1 MSKTVSKK
9 MLINVMHPEEARVAI
24 VHDGRL
30 MELNIEITGKEQT
43 KGNIYKGVVLRVEPG
58 LQAAFVDIGRA
69 KPGFLQMGELHPDF
83 WQWRDDVPEDQHKRR
98 PRIQEVLRRG
108 QELLVQVEKDER
120 DHKGSA
126 LTSYISLPG
135 RYMVIMPGSDSSGI
149 SRKVE
154 QEGERKKLKEIMAG
168 MNIPE
173 GIGYIIRTEAVGRSA
188 EELQKDL
195 DNLLG
200 MYEGI
205 KQSAAEI
212 KGAGEVYQDR
222 GLIIRSIRDYFSDDI
237 DEVLVDSKEAYREA
251 KEFFRESMPKCEKL
265 VKLHKEKR
273 PIFSRFQLEEQIDQI
288 YEKRVALP
296 SGGSLIIEPTE
307 ALVSID
313 VNSGKSSGERGIED
327 TAFKT
332 NMEAAEEVA
341 RQLRLRDLGGLIV
354 IDFIDMRENKHNHEV
369 EKTLKQALK
378 MDKARVNLGRISE
391 FGMLEMSRQRIAKT
405 LNDAIHLECP
415 HCEGRGKVKSVEAM
429 ALSFLRKVHGAAAKG
444 VVSEVHGGLP
454 LEVAY
459 YLLNRKKRELAQIE
473 NDYEI
478 EVTVKGKTSYLLNQ
492 LELETVKR
500 EKPRAEDVA
509 KSDAESDEAPAPV
522 PKFETVKNKAAVS
535 VVEQDVEGAV
545 PVDGG
550 KKRKRRRKKKK
561 GPGDTVVPAEQ
572 VEAAAVTVDEPAHE
586 AGSTPVAGE
595 ERDEVADDSATR
607 PKKRKRRRG
616 RKGPKTAG
624 DAVQESAPLADVP
637 EVSQPIA
644 PVSEATVA
652 AVIPESPAK
661 AEKPKRTRTAR
672 AKKSPVADVVADIP
686 APEVHAVV
694 VEQPAPAP
702 KPRRRAAP
710 KKAAAVVPPAAE
722 VPEKKA
728 KPASKPRNRKK
739 VEDGQ

>member
-30 MELNIEITGKEQT
+30 MELNIEISGKEQT

-83 WQWRDDVPEDQHKRR
+83 WQWRDDVPEDQRKRR

-135 RYMVIMPGSDSSGI
+135 RYMVLMPGSDSSGI

-154 QEGERKKLKEIMAG
+154 QEGERKKLKEFVAG
-168 MNIPE
+168 MNIPD

-188 EELQKDL
+188 VELQKDL
-195 DNLLG
+195 DNLLA

-205 KQSAAEI
+205 KQSAKEI
-212 KGAGEVYQDR
+212 TGAGEVYQDR

-237 DEVLVDSKEAYREA
+237 DEVLVDSKEAYNEA
-251 KEFFRESMPKCEKL
+251 KEFFRETMPKCEKL

-288 YEKRVALP
+288 YEKRVPLP

-327 TAFKT
+327 TAYKT

-354 IDFIDMRENKHNHEV
+354 IDFIDMRENKHNQEV

-444 VVSEVHGGLP
+444 TISEVRGGLP

-459 YLLNRKKRELAQIE
+459 YLLNRKKRELTQIE

-478 EVTVKGKTSYLLNQ
+478 EVTVKGKTSFLLNQ
-492 LELETVKR
+492 LELETFKR

-509 KSDAESDEAPAPV
+509 KSEAESDEAPAPR
-522 PKFETVKNKAAVS
+522 PRFETVADKDVVVDEAA
-535 VVEQDVEGAV
+535 EGGIPAE
-545 PVDGG
+545 GG

-561 GPGDTVVPAEQ
+561 GTGDATASSEQ
-572 VEAAAVTVDEPAHE
+572 ADTTIDAVDQAVHETENEPAAGEGEAGE
-586 AGSTPVAGE
+586 AGS
-595 ERDEVADDSATR
+595 DESATR
-607 PKKRKRRRG
+607 HKKRKRRRG
-616 RKGPKTAG
+616 RKGPKLPGESASELDASSG
-624 DAVQESAPLADVP
+624 DAGTTPEVVPVPEPAVAEALELPLA
-637 EVSQPIA
+637 
-644 PVSEATVA
+644 
-652 AVIPESPAK
+652 
-661 AEKPKRTRTAR
+661 AEKPKRPRPAR
-672 AKKSPVADVVADIP
+672 AKKKPVED
-686 APEVHAVV
+686 VV
-694 VEQPAPAP
+694 VEVPSPEVQVVVDEAPVAS

-710 KKAAAVVPPAAE
+710 KKVMVAVPAESEATE
-722 VPEKKA
+722 EKP
-728 KPASKPRNRKK
+728 KPAPRARKK
-739 VEDGQ
+739 KVADSQ

>member
-1 MSKTVSKK
+1 MSKK

-83 WQWRDDVPEDQHKRR
+83 WQWRDDVPEDQRKRR

-108 QELLVQVEKDER
+108 QELIVQVEKDER

-135 RYMVIMPGSDSSGI
+135 RYMVIMPGSDSTGI

-154 QEGERKKLKEIMAG
+154 QEGERKKLKAIVADMHV
-168 MNIPE
+168 PE
-173 GIGYIIRTEAVGRSA
+173 GIGYIIRTEAVGRA
-188 EELQKDL
+188 PEELKKDFE
-195 DNLLG
+195 NLLE
-200 MYEGI
+200 MCESI
-205 KQSAAEI
+205 KRSAAEI
-212 KGAGEVYQDR
+212 KGAGEIYQDR
-222 GLIIRSIRDYFSDDI
+222 GLIIRTIRDYFSDDI
-237 DEVLVDSKEAYREA
+237 DEVLVDSKEAYKEA
-251 KEFFRESMPKCEKL
+251 KEFFRETMPKCEKL

-332 NMEAAEEVA
+332 NMEAVEEVA

-354 IDFIDMRENKHNHEV
+354 IDLIDMRENKHNHEV
-369 EKTLKQALK
+369 EKSLKQALK
-378 MDKARVNLGRISE
+378 MDKARVNVGRISE

-405 LNDAIHLECP
+405 INDAIHLECP

-444 VVSEVHGGLP
+444 TVSEVHGGLP

-459 YLLNRKKRELAQIE
+459 YLLNRKKRELTQIE
-473 NDYEI
+473 NDYDI

-492 LELETVKR
+492 LELETFKR

-509 KSDAESDEAPAPV
+509 KSEAESDEAPAPR
-522 PKFETVKNKAAVS
+522 PRFES
-535 VVEQDVEGAV
+535 VADKDVIVDEAVEGGIPAE
-545 PVDGG
+545 GG

-561 GPGDTVVPAEQ
+561 GAGDGSVSSEQAETPA
-572 VEAAAVTVDEPAHE
+572 VAVDQAVHETEMEPAAGEGEAGE
-586 AGSTPVAGE
+586 AGSE
-595 ERDEVADDSATR
+595 ESAAR

-616 RKGPKTAG
+616 RKGPKLPGDGASELDASSG
-624 DAVQESAPLADVP
+624 DADSTPEVMPVP
-637 EVSQPIA
+637 EA
-644 PVSEATVA
+644 AAAEALELPLV
-652 AVIPESPAK
+652 
-661 AEKPKRTRTAR
+661 AEKPKRSRPAR
-672 AKKSPVADVVADIP
+672 AKKKTEADVVVEPP
-686 APEVHAVV
+686 APEVRVV
-694 VEQPAPAP
+694 VEEAPAAP

-710 KKAAAVVPPAAE
+710 KKATAAVPPPPVA
-722 VPEKKA
+722 PEEKP
-728 KPASKPRNRKK
+728 KPAPRARRKKK
-739 VEDGQ
+739 VEDAQ

>member
-30 MELNIEITGKEQT
+30 MELNIEITGKEQI

-83 WQWRDDVPEDQHKRR
+83 WQWRDDVPEDQRKRR

-135 RYMVIMPGSDSSGI
+135 RYMVIMPGSDSTGI

-154 QEGERKKLKEIMAG
+154 QEGERKKLKEFAAG

-188 EELQKDL
+188 EELHKDL
-195 DNLLG
+195 ENLLG
-200 MYEGI
+200 MYENI
-205 KQSAAEI
+205 KKSAAEI
-212 KGAGEVYQDR
+212 NGAGEVYQDR

-251 KEFFRESMPKCEKL
+251 KEFFRETMPKCEKL

-444 VVSEVHGGLP
+444 TVSEVHGGLP

-509 KSDAESDEAPAPV
+509 RSEAEFDEAPAPR
-522 PKFETVKNKAAVS
+522 PRFETVADKKVIAEEA
-535 VVEQDVEGAV
+535 VEGDVSAE
-545 PVDGG
+545 GG

-561 GPGDTVVPAEQ
+561 GAGDVSVQLEQ
-572 VEAAAVTVDEPAHE
+572 TEAAAA
-586 AGSTPVAGE
+586 
-595 ERDEVADDSATR
+595 VADLAGQETEIAPAADGGEGHEEASDESATR

-616 RKGPKTAG
+616 RKGPKAAG
-624 DAVQESAPLADVP
+624 DVVPEQGATADAALPPPVLPVPEPVAVESA
-637 EVSQPIA
+637 EVA
-644 PVSEATVA
+644 PS
-652 AVIPESPAK
+652 
-661 AEKPKRTRTAR
+661 AEKPKRPRPSR
-672 AKKSPVADVVADIP
+672 AKKKPAADVVAEPSAP
-686 APEVHAVV
+686 AVEVSA
-694 VEQPAPAP
+694 EEPSPAP
-702 KPRRRAAP
+702 KARRRAAP
-710 KKAAAVVPPAAE
+710 KKAKAVDAPPTE
-722 VPEKKA
+722 VVEEKVKPVARSRKKA
-728 KPASKPRNRKK
+728 PKA
-739 VEDGQ
+739 G